1 MYSAHGLTSQAIK
14 EGKQATLKEWLE
26 KEETKVNEFRGGSAS
41 HSHFSV
47 ARGTALHWAAYYG
60 QLEIAQ
66 LLIDKGAGKY
76 YCSLVCPKC
85 KEPPPYDIMHDQ
97 YEALI
102 FEFQIGTLR
111 YRDYATMITVT
122 H

>member
-1 MYSAHGLTSQAIK
+1 MRHQNLCCQDYCIRGMYSAHGLTPQAIK

-66 LLIDKGAGKY
+66 LLIDKGAGK
-76 YCSLVCPKC
+76 
-85 KEPPPYDIMHDQ
+85 
-97 YEALI
+97 
-102 FEFQIGTLR
+102 
-111 YRDYATMITVT
+111 
-122 H
+122 